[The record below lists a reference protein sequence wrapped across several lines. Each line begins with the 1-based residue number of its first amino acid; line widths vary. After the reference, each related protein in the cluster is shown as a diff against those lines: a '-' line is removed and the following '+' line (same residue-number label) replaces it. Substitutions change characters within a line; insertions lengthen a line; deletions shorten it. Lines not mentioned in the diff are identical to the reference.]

1 MHYMAFIRRIKKGD
15 AIYLAKVES
24 YREDGKVKQRVLEY
38 VGKEENGVA
47 VQKVDINKIEVEN
60 VQHYAD
66 INILYQL
73 ALELKLNYLLG
84 KHHKPIIALL
94 IAHLICKDS
103 ILRISKWIENST
115 IKEVIGL
122 DELTTTML
130 YDALDHLEECNFD
143 VIEQSIFDYWIN
155 IAPDDNKS
163 FVLDVTD
170 TYYNGK
176 HDPSAQKKGKDGKV
190 SKLIQIGLGVS
201 FENGFPIF
209 HKSYNGTISNIKIL
223 EDLMRVMAQRGI
235 TTIIMDRGF
244 YSEANVEDLNKLK
257 MKMIIGV
264 KQSAGIKKNILD
276 NIERDKIYA
285 SNNQVTLK
293 DTYVYVQEVAF
304 LFGKMIVIYNPKYE
318 ALKRDRMLAD
328 EAKDKEVK
336 YVGYSLIFHNTKLKP
351 DVVVKKY
358 FDKDVVERSFRTM
371 KGDVQLHPI
380 RLWMPRRVSAHIKIC
395 YLSMC
400 LLSLIKFRCKKISPS
415 PGDIIQEL
423 QKVYKVHLKHS
434 KTKQKFTKVVTLS
447 NHQKDILKALKCS
460 V

>member
-1 MHYMAFIRRIKKGD
+1 MAFIRRIKKGD
-15 AIYLAKVES
+15 AVYLAKVES

-38 VGKEENGVA
+38 IGKEENGVA
-47 VQKVDINKIEVEN
+47 VQKVDINKIEVDN
-60 VQHYAD
+60 VRHYAD
-66 INILYQL
+66 VSILYQL

-94 IAHLICKDS
+94 IAHLICKGS

-122 DELTTTML
+122 DELTTSML
-130 YDALDHLEECNFD
+130 YEALDHLEECNFD
-143 VIEQSIFDYWIN
+143 VIEQSIFENWIN
-155 IAPDDNKS
+155 LAPEDNKS

-176 HDPSAQKKGKDGKV
+176 HDSSAQRKGKDGKV

-201 FENGFPIF
+201 LENGFPIF
-209 HKSYNGTISNIKIL
+209 HKSYDGNISNIKIL
-223 EDLMRVMAQRGI
+223 EDLMSVMAQRGI
-235 TTIIMDRGF
+235 NSIVMDRGF

-257 MKMIIGV
+257 MKMIVGV
-264 KQSAGIKKNILD
+264 KQSIGIKKNILD
-276 NIERDKIYA
+276 KIERDKIYVA
-285 SNNQVTLK
+285 KNQVTLK
-293 DTYVYVQEVAF
+293 DTYVYVQEVPF

-351 DVVVKKY
+351 DVVVRKY

-371 KGDVQLHPI
+371 KGDVQLHPV
-380 RLWMPRRVSAHIKIC
+380 RLWVKSRVNAHIKIC

-400 LLSLIKFRCKKISPS
+400 LLSLIKFRCRKISAS
-415 PGDIIQEL
+415 PADIIQEL
-423 QKVYKVHLKHS
+423 QKVYKVNLRHS